1 MFNFFKKFQ
10 KQEIPHQNQNHF
22 VNSDNSKSF
31 MAQSLDRL
39 PEIHLRQR
47 IAAPR
52 LQQGPRPQLPKTR
65 GLPPPIPG
73 RPKTRGPILPHP
85 KKVNIR

>member
-10 KQEIPHQNQNHF
+10 KQEVPHQNQNHF

-47 IAAPR
+47 RAAPR
-52 LQQGPRPQLPKTR
+52 LTPVAQRPPLPKTR
-65 GLPPPIPG
+65 GPPPPPPTRLP
-73 RPKTRGPILPHP
+73 RPKHVKITSAVR
-85 KKVNIR
+85 